1 MPLYTSLVLA
11 PQPDIRA
18 MVESLEEAVGTN
30 IQEDISQNNLETWNS
45 VPARIWDYLS
55 TNLVKNI
62 QFETCTVFIANR
74 KIWKFPV
81 VYDRFNK
88 CIYTFMREERFKDL
102 QRQSDGTKG
111 KHYLSIFTRRL
122 NNDLFAGTSQ
132 LHLFPQPS
140 ASLNQLQEQF
150 RNIVPDWQNNVPD
163 IQYHVLVLFEAA
175 EYQLNSVR
183 AVLITPDFE
192 IAKDSEQDWTAFIRG
207 NMGLIPEKIDN
218 PEEPA
223 NQPSKKLK
231 LTAKALRRQNKN
243 LKVRTEDQSEQQN
256 C

>member
-1 MPLYTSLVLA
+1 MYTSLFLA
-11 PQPDIRA
+11 PQPVIRA
-18 MVESLEEAVGTN
+18 MVGSLEESVGTN

-55 TNLVKNI
+55 TNLVNNI
-62 QFETCTVFIANR
+62 QPETCTVYIANR

-88 CIYTFMREERFKDL
+88 CIYTFMREGRFKDL
-102 QRQSDGTKG
+102 QRQSDGTKK
-111 KHYLSIFTRRL
+111 KHYLSVFTRRL
-122 NNDLFAGTSQ
+122 NYDLFSGTSQ

-150 RNIVPDWQNNVPD
+150 RTMVPDWQDNVSE

-175 EYQLNSVR
+175 EFQLNSVR
-183 AVLITPDFE
+183 AVLITPDLE
-192 IAKDSEQDWTAFIRG
+192 IAPDSEQDWTAFIRG
-207 NMGLIPEKIDN
+207 NMGLIPERIDN
-218 PEEPA
+218 PKEPA
-223 NQPSKKLK
+223 NQPNKNLK

-243 LKVRTEDQSEQQN
+243 LKVRSEDQSEQQN